1 MKNKIVLLLL
11 LFSVLWITQCSPA
24 KQKEKVIIFH
34 AGSLSYPLK
43 ALIEAFN
50 TEHPDIEIISEAA
63 GSLATARKVTELKRK
78 ADILALADYQ
88 IVDRLLIPDY
98 ANFNIHFASNSIGLA
113 YTEHSHY
120 AETINPENWLEIL
133 KKPEV
138 KIGASD
144 PDADPC
150 GYRTRMLLQLA
161 EKTESQENLID
172 ELFTPQKLHQR
183 PKETDL
189 IALLETK
196 TIDYIFLYESVSR
209 QHGLKFLALSDSVN
223 LSQPTLNKW
232 YKNAALIVRG
242 SEEGSKIQLEGE
254 AIVYGLTVL
263 KDAPNKTN
271 AYFFLQWM
279 LNPDKGLKT
288 IRDAGLTPVIPLVIT
303 HSEPLE
309 KETQQFKY

>member
-1 MKNKIVLLLL
+1 MKNKIVLLLIM
-11 LFSVLWITQCSPA
+11 FSALWFTQCSPA

-50 TEHPDIEIISEAA
+50 AEYPDIEITTEAA
-63 GSLATARKVTELKRK
+63 GSLATVRKVTELKRK

-113 YTEHSHY
+113 YTENSLY
-120 AETINPENWLEIL
+120 AENISPENWFEIL

-209 QHGLKFLALSDSVN
+209 QHGLKFLVLSDSVN
-223 LSQPTLNKW
+223 LSQPTLNNW
-232 YKNAALIVRG
+232 YKNASLSVRG

-263 KDAPNKTN
+263 KDAPNKSN

-279 LNPDKGLKT
+279 LNPEKGLKT
-288 IRDAGLTPVIPLVIT
+288 IREAGLTPITPLVIT
-303 HSEPLE
+303 HTEPLE
-309 KETQQFKY
+309 KEIQQIKY

>member
-232 YKNAALIVRG
+232 YKNAALTVRG

-309 KETQQFKY
+309 KEIQQFKY